1 MLAAVITC
9 SDRAAAGIYPDRSGP
24 LLRESL
30 NGLGFE
36 TREPRVVPDN
46 LVMIRA
52 AIREAVAS
60 GSRVVLTTGGTGVGP
75 RDVTAEATLDLLA
88 CELPGTMEAVRRR
101 GAEKNPHALLS
112 RGLAGVV
119 ECAGTRAIIINA
131 PGSEGGAS
139 DTIEVAGPLLRHLVE
154 QLDGADH

>member
-24 LLRESL
+24 LLREAL

-52 AIREAVAS
+52 AIREPDPAPTPWEIAPP
-60 GSRVVLTTGGTGVGP
+60 GRHRPPSRRP
-75 RDVTAEATLDLLA
+75 R
-88 CELPGTMEAVRRR
+88 
-101 GAEKNPHALLS
+101 
-112 RGLAGVV
+112 
-119 ECAGTRAIIINA
+119 
-131 PGSEGGAS
+131 
-139 DTIEVAGPLLRHLVE
+139 
-154 QLDGADH
+154 